1 MYAIECKSVNKC
13 FKEGNFWS
21 KNKKLTKAVD
31 QVSFNVPEG
40 EVFGI
45 LGPNGSGKSTLIR
58 MLSTL
63 LIPDSGEISIFGY
76 DVKNEAM
83 KIRELLNRVSVE
95 ASFFKKLSA
104 IENLN
109 YSSKLYGMKSTEVNA
124 KATEILLRLGLKEKY
139 FHEPV
144 QDLSRGQQQKIA
156 IARAFLTV
164 PKLLLLD
171 EPTTGLDPVSKRDVQ
186 VFLREIKKTYNT
198 TIILTTH
205 DMVEADQLCDRI
217 SIIHDG
223 KIVALDTPSGLK
235 AKVLFKNGN
244 HEVTLEEVFFELTGK
259 NLKEN
264 EEEVLL

>member
-1 MYAIECKSVNKC
+1 MFAIECKEVNKA
-13 FKEGNFWS
+13 FKEGSFWS
-21 KNKKLTKAVD
+21 KNKKVTKAVD
-31 QVSFNVPEG
+31 KVSFNVKEG
-40 EVFGI
+40 EIFGI

-63 LIPDSGEISIFGY
+63 LIPDSGKINIFGF
-76 DVKNEAM
+76 DINKDAL
-83 KIRELLNRVSVE
+83 KIREILNRVSVE

-104 IENLN
+104 IENLS
-109 YSSKLYGMKSTEVNA
+109 YSSKLYGMESKEINKRA
-124 KATEILLRLGLKEKY
+124 FEILYKLGFKEKY
-139 FHEPV
+139 FHEPI
-144 QDLSRGQQQKIA
+144 QDLSRGQQQKVA
-156 IARAFLTV
+156 IARAFLTI

-186 VFLREIKKTYNT
+186 IFLREIKKEFNT

-235 AKVLFKNGN
+235 SKSLIKNGT
-244 HEVTLEEVFFELTGK
+244 HQITLEDVFFELTGK

-264 EEEVLL
+264 IEEII

>member
-1 MYAIECKSVNKC
+1 MFAIECKEVNKS
-13 FKEGNFWS
+13 FSEGNFWS

-31 QVSFNVPEG
+31 KVSFNVKEG

-63 LIPDSGEISIFGY
+63 LIPDSGQINIFGH
-76 DVKNEAM
+76 DVSKDSM
-83 KIRELLNRVSVE
+83 KIREFLNRVSVE

-104 IENLN
+104 IENLS
-109 YSSKLYGMKSTEVNA
+109 YSSKLYGMNA
-124 KATEILLRLGLKEKY
+124 KEINSKSFEILMRLGLKEKHI
-139 FHEPV
+139 HEPI
-144 QDLSRGQQQKIA
+144 QDLSRGQQQKVA

-164 PKLLLLD
+164 PKVLLLD

-186 VFLREIKKTYNT
+186 LFLRDIKKAYNT

-235 AKVLFKNGN
+235 SKSLLKNGS
-244 HEVTLEEVFFELTGK
+244 HQITLEDVFFELTGK

-264 EEEVLL
+264 NEELI